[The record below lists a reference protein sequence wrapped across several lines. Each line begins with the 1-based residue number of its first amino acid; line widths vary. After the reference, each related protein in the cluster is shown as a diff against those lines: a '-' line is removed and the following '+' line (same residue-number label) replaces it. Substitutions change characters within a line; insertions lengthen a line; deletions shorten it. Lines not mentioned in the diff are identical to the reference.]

1 MPCCFIVPPDVLER
15 LARDRSLSA
24 EERRALLETLRFET
38 EWRRLRDANARASRA
53 RRRLASAAPTN
64 GSAGPPEILVYDC
77 AHGTLDHPLQ
87 VDERGRF
94 SVAGTFV
101 PEHGGPV
108 RAGEVPE
115 SRPAR
120 YQGRLD
126 RQKLE
131 FTVTTEGQTGSEPFT
146 VTLGKSPKL
155 TKCL

>member
-1 MPCCFIVPPDVLER
+1 MLEVPATLGGRREVTMIQRVSMLLLAGDLLAGCRGETVPNGAWGGDHVVLTVTDNGGR
-15 LARDRSLSA
+15 A
-24 EERRALLETLRFET
+24 EF
-38 EWRRLRDANARASRA
+38 
-53 RRRLASAAPTN
+53 
-64 GSAGPPEILVYDC
+64 DC
-77 AHGTLDHPLQ
+77 AHGTLDHPLEI
-87 VDERGRF
+87 DERGRF

-108 RAGEVPE
+108 RPGEVPE

-131 FTVTTEGQTGSEPFT
+131 FTVTVEGQTGQGPFT
-146 VTLGKSPKL
+146 VTLGKGPKL

>member
-1 MPCCFIVPPDVLER
+1 MLEV
-15 LARDRSLSA
+15 
-24 EERRALLETLRFET
+24 
-38 EWRRLRDANARASRA
+38 
-53 RRRLASAAPTN
+53 SAASCGHEVPMIQRATVLVLAGVLLSGCRGETVPN
-64 GSAGPPEILVYDC
+64 GAWGGDHVVLTVTDNGGRAEFDC
-77 AHGTLDHPLQ
+77 AHGTLDHPLRL
-87 VDERGRF
+87 DDRGRF

-108 RAGEVPE
+108 RSGEVPE

-131 FTVTTEGQTGSEPFT
+131 FTVTVEGQTGQGPFT
-146 VTLGKSPKL
+146 VTLGKGPKV

>member
-1 MPCCFIVPPDVLER
+1 MIQRATVLVLAGVLLSGCRDHRVPNGAWGGDHAVLTVT
-15 LARDRSLSA
+15 DNGGSA
-24 EERRALLETLRFET
+24 EF
-38 EWRRLRDANARASRA
+38 
-53 RRRLASAAPTN
+53 
-64 GSAGPPEILVYDC
+64 DC

-87 VDERGRF
+87 VDDGGHF

-108 RAGEVPE
+108 RPGEVPE

-131 FTVTTEGQTGSEPFT
+131 FTVTVEGQTGQGPFE
-146 VTLGKSPKL
+146 VTLAKGPKL

>member
-1 MPCCFIVPPDVLER
+1 MIQRATLLVFAGVLLSGCRDQRVPNGAWGGDHVVLTVTDNGGR
-15 LARDRSLSA
+15 A
-24 EERRALLETLRFET
+24 EF
-38 EWRRLRDANARASRA
+38 
-53 RRRLASAAPTN
+53 
-64 GSAGPPEILVYDC
+64 DC
-77 AHGTLDHPLQ
+77 AHGTLDHPLRM
-87 VDERGRF
+87 DDRGRF

-108 RAGEVPE
+108 RPGEVEE

-131 FTVTTEGQTGSEPFT
+131 FTVTTEGHTGSEPFT
-146 VTLGKSPKL
+146 VTLAKSPKL

>member
-1 MPCCFIVPPDVLER
+1 MLGVSATLGGRREVTMIQRVSMLLLAGVLLAGCREETVPNGAWGGDHVVLTVTDNGGR
-15 LARDRSLSA
+15 A
-24 EERRALLETLRFET
+24 EF
-38 EWRRLRDANARASRA
+38 
-53 RRRLASAAPTN
+53 
-64 GSAGPPEILVYDC
+64 DC

-101 PEHGGPV
+101 RERGGPV
-108 RAGEVPE
+108 RPGEVPE

-131 FTVTTEGQTGSEPFT
+131 FTVTVEGQTGQGPFT
-146 VTLGKSPKL
+146 VTLGKGPKL

>member
-1 MPCCFIVPPDVLER
+1 MIQRATVLVLAGVLLSGCRDERVPNGTWGGDHVVLTVT
-15 LARDRSLSA
+15 DNGGGA
-24 EERRALLETLRFET
+24 EF
-38 EWRRLRDANARASRA
+38 
-53 RRRLASAAPTN
+53 
-64 GSAGPPEILVYDC
+64 DC

-87 VDERGRF
+87 VDDRGRF

-120 YQGRLD
+120 YQGRMNG
-126 RQKLE
+126 QKLE
-131 FTVTTEGQTGSEPFT
+131 FTVTVEGQTGQGPFE
-146 VTLGKSPKL
+146 VTLGRGPKL

>member
-1 MPCCFIVPPDVLER
+1 MIQRMMFLVLAGVLLSGCRGERVP
-15 LARDRSLSA
+15 
-24 EERRALLETLRFET
+24 
-38 EWRRLRDANARASRA
+38 
-53 RRRLASAAPTN
+53 N
-64 GSAGPPEILVYDC
+64 GSWGDDHVVLTVTDNGGRVEFDC
-77 AHGTLDHPLQ
+77 AHGTLDHPLRL
-87 VDERGRF
+87 DDRGRF

-101 PEHGGPV
+101 LDGGPA
-108 RAGEVPE
+108 RTGEDSR

-131 FTVTTEGQTGSEPFT
+131 FTVTVEGQTGQGPFT